1 MCLRV
6 RTDLPSSVGNGLAEW
21 DDAAREWRGSG
32 PCPRLPLV
40 ALGGIGRSTS
50 ASFPEVRSLDGGGQ
64 GGQECRGAVWPGG
77 SCQGKSV
84 CRSHALGVQRVGGG
98 VGNCGQVRKTEKKK
112 KKSKGATLAPGL
124 AQACAA
130 WPVQGRH
137 GSRVAPPACIRN
149 SITSSATYLPAISP
163 NSKIRK
169 PPAPVP
175 ALHMCVCLCLRLCSV
190 LLVTVTDRAC
200 ACLCLK
206 RPPPPPPSLQAELPT
221 SSVSTI
227 LLTSATS
234 SFCLSSLALL
244 NPLANLRGPLPVNL
258 FFSSTKYSILARDY
272 QFTPADCPTRQHSRE
287 LCPYAHTQ
295 SKCLQPRPSDRQLPT
310 PSVSLPSG
318 SLESAPFPVGH
329 PSACQS
335 RRPPRH
341 PFSKSHA
348 DLVMLCNSCRRP
360 HPQAS
365 PCQPQPVSPQ

>member
-1 MCLRV
+1 M
-6 RTDLPSSVGNGLAEW
+6 
-21 DDAAREWRGSG
+21 
-32 PCPRLPLV
+32 
-40 ALGGIGRSTS
+40 
-50 ASFPEVRSLDGGGQ
+50 
-64 GGQECRGAVWPGG
+64 WPGG

-84 CRSHALGVQRVGGG
+84 CRSHALGGAEGGRG
-98 VGNCGQVRKTEKKK
+98 SRQLWAGAQNRKEKKK
-112 KKSKGATLAPGL
+112 VKRCNSGPGL
-124 AQACAA
+124 GPSLCSLASARQA
-130 WPVQGRH
+130 WVQSGPTCLHSDFNHQLCYVLARYFPKFQNPKTTRA
-137 GSRVAPPACIRN
+137 GSCLA
-149 SITSSATYLPAISP
+149 Y
-163 NSKIRK
+163 
-169 PPAPVP
+169 
-175 ALHMCVCLCLRLCSV
+175 VCLCLRLCSF

-227 LLTSATS
+227 LLTSATP

-244 NPLANLRGPLPVNL
+244 NPLANLRGPLSVNL

-287 LCPYAHTQ
+287 LGSYAHTQ
-295 SKCLQPRPSDRQLPT
+295 SKCLQPRPSDRLLPT
-310 PSVSLPSG
+310 PSVSLLSG

-335 RRPPRH
+335 RRPPRP